1 MPENPVIPAKGPC
14 FLLFLSQ
21 TSNHEEQ
28 HGMTDYNSEFPHID
42 LEQERKEILKA
53 FKGLLRATKTRNRES
68 TKMIRKAFDVAV
80 EAHKDM
86 RRKSGEPYIYHPIAV
101 ARICAEEMGLGATS
115 VVCALLHDTVED
127 THITLED
134 VEDLFGAKVRRIIDG
149 LTKIPEVFDENA
161 SIQAENFRKMILTIS
176 DDIRVVLIKLAD
188 RLHNMRTLGSM
199 RADKQLKIASETKFL
214 YAPLAHRLGLYSIKT
229 ELEDLSFKYTEPDV
243 YQAIE
248 NSLKSTQDVRNRFI
262 RRFVHPIREALLHEG
277 YVFDIKART
286 KSISSIHR
294 KMVTKGI
301 PFEEVYDLFAV
312 RIIVETPVELEK
324 PDCWRIYSIV
334 TDFYQPSPERLRDW
348 ISTPRANGYE
358 SLHTTVMSP
367 QGKWVEVQIRSKR
380 MDEIAEKGLAAHY
393 KYKENKNEDSKF
405 DRWVAEIRELIENPD
420 VSAMDFVNEFKLNLF
435 SDEIYVFT
443 PKGDLRVLPTGATI
457 LDFAYDIHTA
467 IGDKCI
473 GAKVNTKLMPLSYQ
487 LQNGDQVEIITSSK
501 QKPNEEWLRFVVSAR
516 AKQKIK
522 SSLNEERKSIAL
534 DGKEIL
540 ERKFKQYNIRFQNEN
555 IQFLEKF
562 FKMPTV
568 TELYFRIA
576 KGKIDLTKLRE
587 IENVN
592 GMLQLEKKESAVPKD
607 KHELDVYPK
616 INKKEDTIIIGEDF
630 KNIQYKLAKCCSPIP
645 GDAVFGFITINE
657 GIKIHR
663 NNCPNAE
670 HLMSKMAYRCIKAR
684 WKSQE
689 LTAHIASLRLV
700 GIDNVGIVNKITAI
714 ISNQLNVNM
723 KSISFEANDGLFE
736 GRIQVMVYDREHL
749 EQLIRNFEMIEGVKR
764 VERWDIDTA
773 EETIT

>member
-1 MPENPVIPAKGPC
+1 MDIT
-14 FLLFLSQ
+14 Q
-21 TSNHEEQ
+21 
-28 HGMTDYNSEFPHID
+28 ID
-42 LEQERKEILKA
+42 LEKERKEILNA
-53 FKGLLRATKTRNRES
+53 FKGLLRATKNRTREN
-68 TKMIRKAFDVAV
+68 TKLIRKAFDVAV
-80 EAHKDM
+80 DAHKDM

-127 THITLED
+127 THITLQD
-134 VEDLFGAKVRRIIDG
+134 VEDLFGEKARRIIDG

-199 RADKQLKIASETKFL
+199 APDKQLKIASETKFL
-214 YAPLAHRLGLYSIKT
+214 YAPLAHRLGLYSIKS
-229 ELEDLSFKYTEPDV
+229 ELDDLAFKYTEPEV
-243 YQAIE
+243 YKSIE
-248 NSLKSTQDVRNRFI
+248 NNLKSTQDVRNRFI
-262 RRFVHPIREALLHEG
+262 RRFTHPIREALLHEG
-277 YVFDIKART
+277 YVFDVKVRT
-286 KSISSIHR
+286 KSVSSIWR
-294 KMVTKGI
+294 KMQTKEI
-301 PFEEVYDLFAV
+301 PFEEVYDLFAI
-312 RIIVETPVELEK
+312 RIIVDTPVELEK

-393 KYKENKNEDSKF
+393 KYKEDKSEDSKF
-405 DRWVAEIRELIENPD
+405 DRWIAEIRELMENPEL
-420 VSAMDFVNEFKLNLF
+420 SAMDFVNEFKMNLF

-443 PKGDLRVLPTGATI
+443 PKGELRVLPTGATI
-457 LDFAYDIHTA
+457 LDFAYDIHTG

-473 GAKVNTKLMPLSYQ
+473 GAKVNTKLVPLSYQ
-487 LQNGDQVEIITSSK
+487 LQNGDQVEIITSPK
-501 QKPNEEWLRFVVSAR
+501 QKPSDEWLRFVTSAR

-522 SSLNEERKSIAL
+522 TSLNDERKTIAI
-534 DGKEIL
+534 DGKAIL
-540 ERKFKQYNIRFQNEN
+540 ERKFKQFNIRFQLEN
-555 IQFLEKF
+555 IQVLEKIF
-562 FKMPTV
+562 GMPSP

-592 GMLQLEKKESAVPKD
+592 GILQLEKKTTTPKD

-616 INKKEDTIIIGEDF
+616 INKKEDIIIIGEDF
-630 KNIQYKLAKCCSPIP
+630 KNIQYKLAKCCNPIP
-645 GDAVFGFITINE
+645 GDSVFGFITINE

-670 HLMSKMAYRCIKAR
+670 HLMSKMAYRCVKAK
-684 WKSQE
+684 WKKEDLVSH
-689 LTAHIASLRLV
+689 LASLRLI
-700 GIDNVGIVNKITAI
+700 GIDDVGIVNKITEI
-714 ISNQLNVNM
+714 ISNQHNVNM

-736 GRIQVMVYDREHL
+736 GKIKVLVYDREHL
-749 EQLIRNFEMIEGVKR
+749 DLLTQKFELIEGVKR
-764 VERWDIDTA
+764 VERWDS
-773 EETIT
+773 EEDEEQPILN